1 MPAFSA
7 DKQARTSGNPDARL
21 GGVNRTHARADAC
34 GMLSWLKGRTTRAKR
49 LRGAERYVAAG
60 LRCAIGDV
68 VDLST
73 QGVRVRYAQ
82 APSVRVGDVFD
93 MVIASDSQKV
103 RVRARVAW
111 IRRAGVRAGELGA
124 KFEQV
129 RPGVAAAL
137 VQLARF
143 GFITTDPGAACGLG
157 DDASAAGASSARA
170 GGYAGAGTPVRASI
184 EVEDLYALLGVSA
197 TASGEEI
204 KRAYHARA
212 LELHPDR
219 NPTPEA
225 ARMFADLAKAYRV
238 LRNAEL
244 RARYDALLVSA
255 KAA

>member
-1 MPAFSA
+1 
-7 DKQARTSGNPDARL
+7 
-21 GGVNRTHARADAC
+21 
-34 GMLSWLKGRTTRAKR
+34 MLSWLKGRTTRAQR
-49 LRGAERYVAAG
+49 PRAGERYAAVG

-93 MVIASDSQKV
+93 MVISSESQKV

-111 IRRAGVRAGELGA
+111 MRRAGVRAGELGA
-124 KFEQV
+124 RFEQV

-143 GFITTDPGAACGLG
+143 GFITTDPGAGG
-157 DDASAAGASSARA
+157 GFEDDAHATRPANGTPHVENPAAAHGAP
-170 GGYAGAGTPVRASI
+170 PVRASI
-184 EVEDLYALLGVSA
+184 EVEDLYALLSVAA
-197 TASGEEI
+197 TASEEEI

-225 ARMFADLAKAYRV
+225 ARKFADLAKAYRV

>member
-1 MPAFSA
+1 
-7 DKQARTSGNPDARL
+7 
-21 GGVNRTHARADAC
+21 
-34 GMLSWLKGRTTRAKR
+34 MLSWLKGRTTRTKR
-49 LRGAERYVAAG
+49 QRGSERYVAAG

-93 MVIASDSQKV
+93 MVIASESQKV

-111 IRRAGVRAGELGA
+111 IRRAGVRGGELGA

-143 GFITTDPGAACGLG
+143 GFITTDPGAMGGLEEG
-157 DDASAAGASSARA
+157 AGAGSATSSARA

-184 EVEDLYALLGVSA
+184 EVEDLYALLGVAA
-197 TASGEEI
+197 TASGDEI

-225 ARMFADLAKAYRV
+225 ARRFADLAKAYRV